1 MVHGY
6 GTYGQEFVTDNS
18 SETKYFDGA
27 NNFPKIKCGAVPLM
41 RWRDN
46 VS

>member
-27 NNFPKIKCGAVPLM
+27 NNFPKMWRGAANAM
-41 RWRDN
+41 AR
-46 VS
+46 